1 MNDLPAPKVL
11 ASGKYLRLLAQG
23 HWEFA
28 ERVNATGAV
37 VIVALTDEHR
47 LLLVEQFRIPVG
59 CSVIELPAGLVGDVP
74 EVESLATKPSA
85 ADHAAAELAETARR
99 ELLEETGYEATDMR
113 LLGGGP
119 VSAGLSNEVITFFHA
134 TGLRRLHQGGGVDH
148 EQITVH
154 ELPLSE
160 LDAWL
165 KQRTAEGLMV
175 DPKIFAGLY
184 LMQRAR

>member
-1 MNDLPAPKVL
+1 
-11 ASGKYLRLLAQG
+11 
-23 HWEFA
+23 
-28 ERVNATGAV
+28 
-37 VIVALTDEHR
+37 
-47 LLLVEQFRIPVG
+47 
-59 CSVIELPAGLVGDVP
+59 
-74 EVESLATKPSA
+74 
-85 ADHAAAELAETARR
+85 
-99 ELLEETGYEATDMR
+99 MR

-134 TGLRRLHQGGGVDH
+134 TGLRRLNQGGGVDH

-154 ELPLSE
+154 ELPLAE

-165 KQRTAEGLMV
+165 EKRIAEGLMV

>member
-37 VIVALTDEHR
+37 VIVALTDEGR
-47 LLLVEQFRIPVG
+47 LLLVEQYRIPVG
-59 CSVIELPAGLVGDVP
+59 CPVIELPAGLVGDVP
-74 EVESLATKPSA
+74 ETESPAPGHSP
-85 ADHAAAELAETARR
+85 ADHAAAELAETVRR
-99 ELLEETGYEATDMR
+99 ELLEETGYQAAGMR

-134 TGLRRLHQGGGVDH
+134 TGLRRLNQGGGVDH

-154 ELPLSE
+154 ELPLAE

-165 KQRTAEGLMV
+165 EKRIAEGLMV